1 MSELAIG
8 ILGGG
13 GRMGRALIRAVT
25 EARGCR
31 LAGAVDAPGH
41 PERGKDLGA
50 LAGLDPLSMPLDD
63 DIDALLVRSDVII
76 DFTVPK
82 ATAEHARRVG
92 ETGTAYVVGTTGLDA
107 AQQAAV
113 ADAATRAA
121 VVQAANFSL
130 GVNVSIAVTRRL
142 AELLDDDFDI
152 EIVEMH
158 HRYKVD
164 APSGTALA
172 LGRAAAQG
180 RGVVLDDVADRG
192 RDGITGARQRGHI
205 GFAVLRGGNVAGD
218 HTVIF
223 AADDERI
230 EVSHKAGDRM
240 IFARGAVR
248 AALWT
253 AGKPPRL
260 YGMDDVLGF

>member
-1 MSELAIG
+1 MSDLAIG

-31 LAGAVDAPGH
+31 LAGAVDAPEH
-41 PERGKDLGA
+41 PERGKDIGT
-50 LAGLDPLSMPLDD
+50 LAGLDPLGVPLGDD
-63 DIDALLVRSDVII
+63 LDSLLKDCDVVI

-82 ATAEHARRVG
+82 ATVEHAKRVG
-92 ETGTAYVVGTTGLDA
+92 ETGTAYVVGTTGLEA
-107 AQQAAV
+107 AQQAMV
-113 ADAATRAA
+113 EEAAQRAA

-130 GVNVSIAVTRRL
+130 GVNVSIAITRRL
-142 AELLDDDFDI
+142 AELLDDSFDI

-158 HRYKVD
+158 HRHKVD

-192 RDGITGARQRGHI
+192 RDGITGPRQRGHI
-205 GFAVLRGGNVAGD
+205 GFGVLRGGNVAGD

-248 AALWT
+248 AAQWA
-253 AGKPPRL
+253 AGKPAGL
-260 YGMDDVLGF
+260 YGMDEVLGF